1 MRAVHVCT
9 DVTAVDLTPELL
21 ELARAKPG
29 ADAIRFDH
37 GDAQA
42 LPYADG
48 SFDVVASN
56 FGVIFAADRDAGA
69 RELARVCRRGG
80 RLGLTAWYRRPALDA
95 VWNRLGRPPSVDFYA
110 WADRDEQERLLGAAF
125 DLERH
130 ERVWHLEGE
139 SGEAVYEFWSRT
151 APASKAFLESLDDE
165 TRAEARA
172 ALVEYWEG
180 FRRGDRISEPRP
192 YVLVLG
198 RRR

>member
-9 DVTAVDLTPELL
+9 DVTALDLTPELL

-69 RELARVCRRGG
+69 RELA
-80 RLGLTAWYRRPALDA
+80 
-95 VWNRLGRPPSVDFYA
+95 VD
-110 WADRDEQERLLGAAF
+110 
-125 DLERH
+125 
-130 ERVWHLEGE
+130 
-139 SGEAVYEFWSRT
+139 
-151 APASKAFLESLDDE
+151 
-165 TRAEARA
+165 
-172 ALVEYWEG
+172 ALVGDHEG
-180 FRRGDRISEPRP
+180 AGAQAGERDQRLHG
-192 YVLVLG
+192 VLVGQTGAGGAGVGDLQAG
-198 RRR
+198 NKY